1 MSWNVCQ
8 QLFVSGWDNELSL
21 IKNTSNCGAY
31 FVLLKGIM
39 RDFKCC
45 ASHALLLNPHIFNRV
60 NKDRSE
66 LRRTVLQKM
75 LMNYSLYGLSQYLI
89 SKDSDL

>member
-1 MSWNVCQ
+1 M
-8 QLFVSGWDNELSL
+8 
-21 IKNTSNCGAY
+21 KTSSNYNAY

-45 ASHALLLNPHIFNRV
+45 ASHTLLLNPHIFNRV

-66 LRRTVLQKM
+66 LRCTVLQKM
-75 LMNYSLYGLSQYLI
+75 LINYSLYGLIQYSI
-89 SKDSDL
+89 SEDRDL